1 MSISDV
7 AVADMQWAFP
17 LLWTMAGVVVAVA
30 ILLLATLV
38 GIAAQ
43 FPSCTRVKASLPQPH
58 TDNKP

>member
-7 AVADMQWAFP
+7 ALADMQWAFP

-43 FPSCTRVKASLPQPH
+43 FPSRTGVKHRDGL
-58 TDNKP
+58 